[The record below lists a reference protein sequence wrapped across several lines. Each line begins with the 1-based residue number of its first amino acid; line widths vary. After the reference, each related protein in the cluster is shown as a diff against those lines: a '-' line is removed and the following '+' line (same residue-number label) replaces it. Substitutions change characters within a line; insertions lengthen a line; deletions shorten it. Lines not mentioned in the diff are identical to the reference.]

1 MFNIEKELIYT
12 IKIANGDE
20 VVTKVIDVDAD
31 GNYIIAKPLTVV
43 PGPQGIQMIMSLFTA
58 NPDKNYLLN
67 KSQCSIIALARD
79 EVRDSY
85 IEATTGIKPV
95 SNKILMG

>member
-1 MFNIEKELIYT
+1 MKIDKDTVYT

-20 VVTKVIDVDAD
+20 IVTKIVEEDDAT
-31 GNYIIAKPLTVV
+31 YTISKPLSVV

-58 NPDKNYLLN
+58 NPDKNYSLN
-67 KSQCSIIALARD
+67 KSQCSLIGVSRD
-79 EVRDSY
+79 EVSDSY

-95 SNKILMG
+95 TNKILMG